1 MNPYHRPGMVV
12 LSIVVAI
19 LASFATLDLAG
30 QVAAEYGQ
38 SRVTWLGGGVLVLG
52 TGVWAMH
59 FGAMLAFYLL
69 VPIPCVRVE
78 AL

>member
-1 MNPYHRPGMVV
+1 MNPFHRPGIVV

-19 LASFATLDLAG
+19 LASFATFDLAG

-38 SRVTWLGGGVLVLG
+38 SRTTWLGGGAVVLG

-59 FGAMLAFYLL
+59 FVAMLAFYLL
-69 VPIPCVRVE
+69 APTPCIRVE
-78 AL
+78 TR